1 VKSFNRNLL
10 WITVL
15 AVTTQ
20 HNAMAGSTAM
30 VSVNAQQIVGNN
42 DSYDASLSK
51 GGTAVAF
58 ESDAANLTLGD
69 GNNARDVFLKG
80 GKTLT
85 RISVNSLGQEGFNNG
100 LHNGNTIHWWDSNNY
115 ADSENPSISADGKLV
130 VFQSNA
136 NNLDLLTQDA
146 NNDTDNDKETD
157 IFLRD
162 VAKKKTYR
170 LSGIMDGADN
180 VITPDLKD
188 AKNQPLVKTDAAWKI
203 LTDAN
208 DASTNPVIAGTLKAG
223 VVAFESKATN
233 LLLPTDPPF
242 IPSNK
247 KNIYVVDLKTKK
259 IELISAVHDPLTG
272 IPTAQAQNA
281 TPAAVDS
288 INPALSPD
296 GRFVA
301 FQSSAINLV
310 SGVSGTKTD
319 IFLYDRVTFRMYQL
333 SGALSASAPFSVTAE
348 GNDDSSNAS
357 ITGGG
362 KGKSYLIAFGS
373 KATNLDSVPGGDTGS
388 DSDVFVV
395 EFKPGTSI
403 EPNVPTSVG
412 EILSVKRISGPV
424 DANGNVTGE
433 AWRANGNN
441 DADSTLPVIAGNNT
455 AYTVA
460 FKSEADNLLS
470 DTFDVFW
477 NEDSNGV
484 NDIYVYDSKTRL
496 FSRANVDSAGE
507 QGKFSADRPA
517 LSPDGKAVGFDTED
531 DYLVPFF
538 GDNGDSQVYLRKR

>member
-10 WITVL
+10 WIAVL
-15 AVTTQ
+15 AAITQ

-42 DSYDASLSK
+42 DSYDPSLSK
-51 GGTAVAF
+51 GGSAVAF
-58 ESDAANLTLGD
+58 ESSAKNLALGD
-69 GNNARDVFLKG
+69 GNNAKDVFLKT

-85 RISVNSLGQEGFNNG
+85 RVSVNSLGQEGLNSASS
-100 LHNGNTIHWWDSNNY
+100 WWNPKFY

-136 NNLDLLTQDA
+136 DNLDLFTKDA
-146 NNDTDNDKETD
+146 NTDTANNKETD

-170 LSGIMDGADN
+170 LSGIMDGADG

-188 AKNQPLVKTDAAWKI
+188 VKSLPLGKADAPWKI
-203 LTDAN
+203 LTEAN

-233 LLLPTDPPF
+233 LSALTTTAG
-242 IPSNK
+242 K
-247 KNIYVVDLKTKK
+247 KNIYVIDLKTKK

-272 IPTAQAQNA
+272 APTAQAKDGA
-281 TPAAVDS
+281 DAAIDS
-288 INPALSPD
+288 SKPALSLD

-301 FQSSAINLV
+301 FQSRATNLV
-310 SGVSGTKTD
+310 SGVSGIDETD
-319 IFLYDRVTFRMYQL
+319 IFLYDRLTFRMYQL
-333 SGALSASAPFSVTAE
+333 SGALSASAPYSVTTE
-348 GNDDSSNAS
+348 GNDGSGNAS

-362 KGKSYLIAFGS
+362 KGKSNSYLIAFDS
-373 KATNLDSVPGGDTGS
+373 DATNLDSVPGGDSGP

-395 EFKPGTSI
+395 EFKPGASTV
-403 EPNVPTSVG
+403 PNDPASVG

-424 DANGNVTGE
+424 DENGVVTGE
-433 AWRANGNN
+433 AKQEN
-441 DADSTLPVIAGNNT
+441 DDAESDFPVIAGSAA

-460 FKSEADNLLS
+460 FRSTADNLLA
-470 DTFDVFW
+470 DTLDVFW
-477 NEDSNGV
+477 NEDSNDKA
-484 NDIYVYDSKTRL
+484 DIYVYDSKTRL
-496 FSRANVDSAGE
+496 FSRANVDSSGE
-507 QGKFSADRPA
+507 QGSADANNPA
-517 LSPDGKAVGFDTED
+517 LSPDGKAVGFDTTD